1 MEPFKSPQDTLIL
14 AGLNLI
20 QQGISLF
27 DQDLKLVM
35 FNQPMMQ
42 MFNLTPEIARP
53 GNSFGD
59 VIRYLAAQG
68 EYGDVGDLDEFVA
81 ARVQLAREFQPHY
94 MERTRANGRTISV
107 EGTPLPQGGW
117 VTVYTDIT
125 RLKQNDL
132 MLRARSKELSGLV
145 LERSE
150 ELAKTNRELEA
161 TIAALQE
168 TQRQLTE
175 IEARTRLTTE
185 MMPAHIAHVDLNEVY
200 TYSNRRL
207 SSVLPERPGNVV
219 GMSFLQALGPA
230 VYQRI
235 KPRLDEAM
243 AGQATVFEFSDED
256 SARRIRLAL
265 TPDRDETGAVRGV
278 YVLSMD
284 ITEEAQTRAALQQ
297 ARRREM
303 GAQLTSGLAHDFSNL
318 LTIILGMQAQLQR
331 MDLPAGAPP
340 LIEGTLAAARRGG
353 ALLGRIADITA
364 PRQLRP
370 MPVDMARLVQDLQV
384 MASPSLPSGITL
396 RLDMLTDAGP
406 YLLDAGMVQD
416 SLLNL
421 ILNARDACGDTGEI
435 AVAVASVRD
444 TWLEFTV
451 SDTGPGFS
459 ETALNKALDPFFSTK
474 GGEGSGLGLA
484 MVYDMTKLLGGQIR
498 LTNSAKGAEVRIRL
512 PLRRAERRQAPGLVL
527 LVEDSADLRQTIRDM
542 LTGAGH
548 TVIEAASV
556 PEARLLLA
564 QLPDIQLVLSDIS
577 LEGAETGLD
586 LVRGL
591 APEGPPA
598 YLMTSLPASDP
609 RHLQAQTLSPVL
621 AKPFSREQLLAFL
634 S

>member
-150 ELAKTNRELEA
+150 ELAQTNRELEA

-207 SSVLPERPGNVV
+207 SSVMPGRPGNVV
-219 GMSFLQALGPA
+219 GMSFLQALGPV
-230 VYQRI
+230 VYDRI
-235 KPRLDEAM
+235 KPQLDQAM
-243 AGQATVFEFSDED
+243 GGQATVF
-256 SARRIRLAL
+256 
-265 TPDRDETGAVRGV
+265 
-278 YVLSMD
+278 
-284 ITEEAQTRAALQQ
+284 
-297 ARRREM
+297 
-303 GAQLTSGLAHDFSNL
+303 
-318 LTIILGMQAQLQR
+318 
-331 MDLPAGAPP
+331 
-340 LIEGTLAAARRGG
+340 
-353 ALLGRIADITA
+353 
-364 PRQLRP
+364 
-370 MPVDMARLVQDLQV
+370 
-384 MASPSLPSGITL
+384 
-396 RLDMLTDAGP
+396 
-406 YLLDAGMVQD
+406 
-416 SLLNL
+416 
-421 ILNARDACGDTGEI
+421 
-435 AVAVASVRD
+435 
-444 TWLEFTV
+444 
-451 SDTGPGFS
+451 
-459 ETALNKALDPFFSTK
+459 
-474 GGEGSGLGLA
+474 
-484 MVYDMTKLLGGQIR
+484 
-498 LTNSAKGAEVRIRL
+498 
-512 PLRRAERRQAPGLVL
+512 
-527 LVEDSADLRQTIRDM
+527 
-542 LTGAGH
+542 
-548 TVIEAASV
+548 
-556 PEARLLLA
+556 
-564 QLPDIQLVLSDIS
+564 
-577 LEGAETGLD
+577 
-586 LVRGL
+586 
-591 APEGPPA
+591 
-598 YLMTSLPASDP
+598 
-609 RHLQAQTLSPVL
+609 
-621 AKPFSREQLLAFL
+621 
-634 S
+634 